1 MKLLKEQLQ
10 SLDKRKKDLV
20 GQLDDLQKKLQQL
33 SESDDYSK
41 YAYVTKED
49 LDQGLESEELMI
61 VIKPPVGSILM
72 HCGDE
77 ELQRKCN
84 KYKAELKEQL
94 DACDNSDPSLL

>member
-1 MKLLKEQLQ
+1 
-10 SLDKRKKDLV
+10 
-20 GQLDDLQKKLQQL
+20 
-33 SESDDYSK
+33 
-41 YAYVTKED
+41 
-49 LDQGLESEELMI
+49 MI